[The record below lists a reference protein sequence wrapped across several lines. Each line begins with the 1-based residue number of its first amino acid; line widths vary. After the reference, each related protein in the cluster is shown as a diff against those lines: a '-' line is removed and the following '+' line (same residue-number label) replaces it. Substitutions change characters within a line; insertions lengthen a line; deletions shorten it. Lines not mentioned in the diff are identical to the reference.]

1 MVKID
6 HEYVKK
12 LINEITEGLDEI
24 KNIITLS
31 IDDFIQNRSM
41 RFSMRYSIVLIVE
54 AAADLGLIILRSYF
68 NEKAENYREIF
79 LKLTEKGVLSYN
91 IAERMSALTSLRNMI
106 VHRYWSIDD
115 VRIYR
120 EAKNNGVRVIEK
132 FIKEVEKYVFKKA

>member
-1 MVKID
+1 M
-6 HEYVKK
+6 
-12 LINEITEGLDEI
+12 
-24 KNIITLS
+24 
-31 IDDFIQNRSM
+31 
-41 RFSMRYSIVLIVE
+41 
-54 AAADLGLIILRSYF
+54 A
-68 NEKAENYREIF
+68 
-79 LKLTEKGVLSYN
+79 EKGVLSYN

>member
-68 NEKAENYREIF
+68 NEKAEKYREI
-79 LKLTEKGVLSYN
+79 
-91 IAERMSALTSLRNMI
+91 
-106 VHRYWSIDD
+106 HC
-115 VRIYR
+115 
-120 EAKNNGVRVIEK
+120 
-132 FIKEVEKYVFKKA
+132 